1 MRCTEVRIDRLL
13 NEDFLPATPVKED
26 CSELKVESN
35 RRISYLAV
43 AWRYLHKIASIRKCL
58 RVAQIVRPCLYNT
71 SKSIA
76 YIHTEVKA

>member
-35 RRISYLAV
+35 RRISCLAV
-43 AWRYLHKIASIRKCL
+43 A
-58 RVAQIVRPCLYNT
+58 
-71 SKSIA
+71 
-76 YIHTEVKA
+76 